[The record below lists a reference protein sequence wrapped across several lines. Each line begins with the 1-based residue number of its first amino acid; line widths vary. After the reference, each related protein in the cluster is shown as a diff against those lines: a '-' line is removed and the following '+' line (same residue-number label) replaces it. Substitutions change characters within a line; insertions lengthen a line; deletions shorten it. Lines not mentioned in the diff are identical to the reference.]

1 MPQESF
7 VKLRFKFVL
16 PINLILVVILG
27 ASLAWEWWRLERNEL
42 GMLRTRLDEE
52 ARFVHA
58 AAKTLVARAEICH
71 APRIRRSR
79 PLIRP
84 RGFAGE
90 AQEDDVTNLSPRSGQ
105 CSYDSR
111 SDKPFQR

>member
-1 MPQESF
+1 MPQESV

-16 PINLILVVILG
+16 PINLILLAILG

-58 AAKTLVARAEICH
+58 AARTFGVTLRFADFLEGFYH
-71 APRIRRSR
+71 ATDAGN
-79 PLIRP
+79 LKGTFL
-84 RGFAGE
+84 RG
-90 AQEDDVTNLSPRSGQ
+90 T
-105 CSYDSR
+105 
-111 SDKPFQR
+111 